1 MTHVK
6 AHTRRQSSAS
16 IEQRRMRDLTTDLL
30 RQEIQ
35 IARALDRLNKI
46 RDQTGWT
53 QDRTPAQSETLTSI
67 PPISAFMGMGV

>member
-16 IEQRRMRDLTTDLL
+16 IEQRRIRDLTTDLL

-35 IARALDRLNKI
+35 IARAMDRLNKI
-46 RDQTGWT
+46 RDQVGWT
-53 QDRTPAQSETLTSI
+53 QDRTASQSETLAAI
-67 PPISAFMGMGV
+67 LPISAFMGMGV